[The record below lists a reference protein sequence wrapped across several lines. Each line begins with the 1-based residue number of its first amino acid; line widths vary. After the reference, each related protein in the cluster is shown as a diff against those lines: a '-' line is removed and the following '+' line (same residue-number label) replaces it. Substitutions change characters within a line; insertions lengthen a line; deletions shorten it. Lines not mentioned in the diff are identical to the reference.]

1 MMGDANYK
9 TIDIVLLLEGTYPY
23 VRGGVSSWVHDL
35 ILGFSNLRFYL
46 IFLGSQQDA
55 YDKAHYELPN
65 NVVAL
70 ESYYLME
77 VEENDLKPE
86 SLNKN
91 VSDCIEELEILHDY
105 FRQPKMQF
113 DKLKFDGIVK
123 CTKPNGKF
131 QYKEF
136 LYSKES
142 WEFICNRYNKYAKH
156 VGFTDYFWT
165 VRTMHRTVFKLFE
178 IAQKVP
184 QSKVYHS
191 VSTGYAGLLGALLH
205 INNNKPFILTEHGI
219 YTKERKIDLQSAYVK
234 ECDSYFKEVPLSGMD
249 YHHELWVRF
258 FHSLGRIIYKNADPI
273 VALYDRN
280 RLRQIKDGASSDR
293 TMVIPNGIDLERFLP
308 VRAKRNDENI
318 PKVLGLI
325 GRIVTIKDIKT
336 FIRAMRTV
344 CTFLPEAEGWLI
356 GPDDEDQEYAQEC
369 HDLVASLDLENN
381 VKFLGFQNI
390 DEILPKLGLLVLTSI
405 SEAFP
410 LVIVEAYA
418 SGLPVLT
425 TDVGGCREIV
435 EGLTEE
441 DKRLGSAGAV
451 VSIANPQETAEAAI
465 DLLLNEKKW
474 RSAQR
479 AGILR
484 VEKYYTKKHVI
495 TNYNDIYS
503 KALNK

>member
-1 MMGDANYK
+1 MVSDSSDK
-9 TIDIVLLLEGTYPY
+9 LIDIVLLLEGTYPY

-35 ILGFSNLRFYL
+35 ILGFPDLKFHL
-46 IFLGSQQDA
+46 IFLGSQKDV
-55 YDKAHYELPN
+55 YDKPHYELPK
-65 NVVAL
+65 NVVSID
-70 ESYYLME
+70 SYYLME
-77 VEENDLKPE
+77 ATNVKRELKKNNVSNCIENME
-86 SLNKN
+86 SLHDFFRN
-91 VSDCIEELEILHDY
+91 SDKQL
-105 FRQPKMQF
+105 
-113 DKLKFDGIVK
+113 DKSNIVDAIK
-123 CTKPNGKF
+123 CTKSNGKF
-131 QYKEF
+131 QYKDF

-142 WEFICNRYNKYAKH
+142 WEFICNRYNKFASH

-165 VRTMHRTVFKLFE
+165 VRTMHGTLFKLFE
-178 IAQKVP
+178 IAQKAP
-184 QSKVYHS
+184 RSKVYHS

-205 INNNKPFILTEHGI
+205 VKDNKPFILTEHGI
-219 YTKERKIDLQSAYVK
+219 YTKERKIDLQTAYVK
-234 ECDSYFKEVPLSGMD
+234 ECDSFFKDIPVSGMD

-258 FHSLGRIIYKNADPI
+258 FHSLGRIIYANADPI
-273 VALYDRN
+273 IALYGRN
-280 RLRQIKDGASSDR
+280 RLRQIKDGANSDR

-308 VRAKRNDENI
+308 VRAKRNDKTI

-344 CTFLPEAEGWLI
+344 CTVIPEAEGWLI
-356 GPDDEDQEYAQEC
+356 GPDDEDPEYAQEC
-369 HDLVASLDLENN
+369 RDLVDSLGLETN
-381 VKFLGFQNI
+381 VKFLGFQQI

-435 EGLTEE
+435 EGLAEE

-465 DLLLNEKKW
+465 DLLLNEEKW
-474 RSAQR
+474 RSAQE

-495 TNYNDIYS
+495 TKYNDIYS
-503 KALNK
+503 KAMNK

>member
-1 MMGDANYK
+1 MIIDASHI
-9 TIDIVLLLEGTYPY
+9 TIDVVLLLEGTYPY

-35 ILGFSNLRFYL
+35 IRGFPSLNFHL

-55 YDKAHYELPN
+55 YDQPHYSLPD
-65 NVVAL
+65 NVISL
-70 ESYYLME
+70 ESYYLMDKTD
-77 VEENDLKPE
+77 VKPK
-86 SLNKN
+86 SLSKN
-91 VSDCIEELEILHDY
+91 VSDCLDNIGILHDY
-105 FRQPKMQF
+105 FRQNEKQIEKSNF
-113 DKLKFDGIVK
+113 VDVIQ
-123 CTKPNGKF
+123 CTKSDGKL
-131 QYKEF
+131 QYKDF

-142 WEFICNRYNKYAKH
+142 WEFICNRYNKNARH

-165 VRTMHRTVFKLFE
+165 VRTMHGTLFKLFE

-184 QSKVYHS
+184 MSKIYHS
-191 VSTGYAGLLGALLH
+191 VSTGYAGFLGALLH
-205 INNNKPFILTEHGI
+205 VNYNKPFILTEHGI
-219 YTKERKIDLQSAYVK
+219 YTKERKIDLQSSFVN
-234 ECDSYFKEVPLSGMD
+234 ECNSYFKDIPASGME
-249 YHHELWVRF
+249 YHHELWLRF
-258 FHSLGRIIYKNADPI
+258 FHGLGRIIYANADPI
-273 VALYDRN
+273 ISLYERN

-293 TMVIPNGIDLERFLP
+293 TMVIPNGVDLERFLP
-308 VRAKRNDENI
+308 VRAKRSAENI

-325 GRIVTIKDIKT
+325 GRIVTVKDIKT
-336 FIRAMRTV
+336 FIRAMHSI
-344 CTFLPEAEGWLI
+344 CTLVPDAEGWLI
-356 GPDDEDQEYAQEC
+356 GPDDEDPEYAQEC
-369 HDLVASLDLENN
+369 RDLVISLGLENS

-425 TDVGGCREIV
+425 TDVGACREIV
-435 EGLTEE
+435 EGLTAE

-479 AGILR
+479 AGIHR
-484 VEKYYTKKHVI
+484 VEKYYTKQHVI
-495 TNYNDIYS
+495 SKYNNVYS
-503 KALNK
+503 KAMNR